1 MFVITAG
8 KRMKVLGLSLAHI
21 LSELKRLDFI
31 IQVQVSDIRQTQGTD
46 PDLQG
51 LVISD
56 QEVNGLLAETPGLA
70 SKILHSSKSLPE
82 HKKTIE
88 AIEKEIQSIRHEV
101 AREGVTLRLDH
112 LAQRFHL
119 TPFEV
124 DVILICLAPE
134 LDLHYERLYAYLQD
148 DVTRRH
154 PSVGL
159 AVDLLCSSLE
169 EQLTAR
175 QHFAK
180 DAPLFRNGLLEMWED
195 ASHPRPHFLGRCLKV
210 DERIAAYL
218 LGSDRLDARLIPY
231 ASLDSAEIPVD
242 GLALSAE
249 FTTSL
254 QKIIATALKDAKPQV
269 LYLQGLAGAGRQT
282 AVSAIFHAQGKE
294 LIVLDA
300 ERLTELDESGIH
312 TLAMRV
318 GRESILREAVLY
330 IDHFDTLFASE
341 HQSWLTAL
349 SDGLTQIWKTQPV
362 TLFASGEVTWQPVKA
377 WEQAD
382 CLTVDFPRL
391 SAIERARLWS
401 EALTRKPTGITPEEM
416 KALVGKF
423 KLGVG
428 QIRAAAREAEQLA
441 ACENPENRQI
451 QISHLYAACRAQ
463 SNHKLATLA
472 HKIEPHYTWKD
483 IILPAD
489 RLEQL
494 REICNHARYR
504 GRVYDEWGFERKL
517 SLGKGLNILFSGPSG
532 TGKTMAAEIMA
543 GELGQD
549 VYKIDLS
556 TVVSKYIGETEKNLA
571 RIFAE
576 AETSNAILFFDEAD
590 ALFGKR
596 SEVRDA
602 HDRYANIEI
611 AYLLQKMDEYEG
623 VVILATNLRKNMDE
637 AFVRRMH
644 FTVEFP
650 LPGERDCLRIWE
662 GIWPAQTPV
671 SEALDLGLLAHRFEL
686 TGGNIRNVALAAAFL
701 AVADGQVVDMSHLL
715 HATQREYQKMGKVM
729 ALREFEVQDE
739 HA

>member
-1 MFVITAG
+1 MD
-8 KRMKVLGLSLAHI
+8 VLDLSLMHI
-21 LSELKRLDFI
+21 LAELKRLDI
-31 IQVQVSDIRQTQGTD
+31 LIQARVVFIRQSLGTE

-51 LVISD
+51 LVIEE
-56 QEVNGLLAETPGLA
+56 QEVDGLLAETPGLA
-70 SKILHSSKSLPE
+70 GKVRFQGNSFPKNNAVSEQESQAIRQ
-82 HKKTIE
+82 E
-88 AIEKEIQSIRHEV
+88 AARTGEV
-101 AREGVTLRLDH
+101 LRLER
-112 LAQRFHL
+112 LAQCFCL

-124 DVILICLAPE
+124 DVVLVCLAPE
-134 LDLHYERLYAYLQD
+134 LDLRYERLYAYLQD

-159 AVDLLCSSLE
+159 VIDLLCSSLE
-169 EQLTAR
+169 EQLAAR

-218 LGSDRLDARLIPY
+218 LGRDRLDARLIPY
-231 ASLDSAEIPVD
+231 ASLDTAEVPID
-242 GLALSAE
+242 GLALPVE
-249 FTTSL
+249 FTAHL
-254 QKIIATALKDAKPQV
+254 QEMLEMVLKAAKAQV
-269 LYLQGLAGAGRQT
+269 FYLQGTAGTGRQT
-282 AVSAIFHAQGKE
+282 AVSALCRGQGKE
-294 LIVLDA
+294 MIALDA
-300 ERLTELDESGIH
+300 ERLTELDDSGVH
-312 TLAMRV
+312 TLALRI
-318 GRESILREAVLY
+318 GRESLLREAVLY

-341 HQSWLTAL
+341 YQSRLAAL
-349 SDGLTQIWKTQPV
+349 SDALALIWETQPGI
-362 TLFASGEVTWQPVKA
+362 LFAAGEMAWQPVKA

-382 CLTVDFPRL
+382 RLTVAFPRL
-391 SAIERARLWS
+391 GAVERAQLWDR
-401 EALTRKPTGITPEEM
+401 ALDGKHCEIVGEEM

-423 KLGVG
+423 RLGAG

-441 ACENPENRQI
+441 ASENPENGQI
-451 QISHLYAACRAQ
+451 QIFHLYAACRAQ

-472 HKIEPHYTWKD
+472 HKIEPHYTWND

-494 REICNHARYR
+494 REVCNQARYR
-504 GRVYDEWGFERKL
+504 ARVYDEWGFERKL
-517 SLGKGLNILFSGPSG
+517 SLGKGLNILFAGPSG

-549 VYKIDLS
+549 LYKIDLS

-571 RIFAE
+571 RIFTE
-576 AETSNAILFFDEAD
+576 AETSNALLFFDEAD

-611 AYLLQKMDEYEG
+611 GYLLQKMDEYEG

-637 AFVRRMH
+637 AFVRRMQ

-650 LPGERDCLRIWE
+650 LPGERDRLRIWE
-662 GIWPAQTPV
+662 GIWPQQTPI
-671 SEALDLGLLAHRFEL
+671 SRTLDLALLAQRFEL
-686 TGGNIRNVALAAAFL
+686 TGGNIRNIALAAAFL
-701 AVADGQVVDMSHLL
+701 AAADGQVVEMGHLL

-729 ALREFEVQDE
+729 SVREFEVQDE